1 MKRILFIVLIAA
13 LAALCITAPARA
25 GGEEKAQRIHVIVMA
40 EDQDTEI
47 ELTVDE
53 KWRCREILDSG
64 TTIYTY
70 KTKKEQPQVSV
81 LAYGDML
88 KPEAV
93 KGRSGEWYAVQKVAP
108 PKDGDGG
115 EY

>member
-13 LAALCITAPARA
+13 LAALCITAPASA
-25 GGEEKAQRIHVIVMA
+25 GGGEKAQRIHVIIMA
-40 EDQDTEI
+40 EDQDTEV
-47 ELTVDE
+47 ELTVDG

-64 TTIYTY
+64 LTIYTY
-70 KTKKEQPQVSV
+70 KTKKEKPRVNI
-81 LAYGDML
+81 LAYGDTL
-88 KPEAV
+88 EPETA